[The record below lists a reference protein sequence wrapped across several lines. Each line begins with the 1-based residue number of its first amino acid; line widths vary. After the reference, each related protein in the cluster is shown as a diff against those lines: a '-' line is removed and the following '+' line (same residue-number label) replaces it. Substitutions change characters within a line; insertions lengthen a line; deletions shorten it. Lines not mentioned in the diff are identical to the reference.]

1 MPYFYAVRKYHLI
14 IWLGLFLLPLTLVG
28 QGGWKETYNQEF
40 TIVPSFSLNNDFN
53 ADDWYTGFSGGVED
67 IGYQWGAR
75 LGFQFRPFRK
85 KIQIIE
91 SDNLIRQYLERK
103 YLIFLDL
110 DKRFAHFGIKNAHIQ
125 FYAGA
130 RGGFL
135 MGNYSGT
142 RNDAENHWV
151 AAPFAGV
158 CVNIEDNVFV
168 KVGYMHFADHLLNV
182 DDGRVNF
189 SLVFNLAPM

>member
-1 MPYFYAVRKYHLI
+1 MPFTALSQEES
-14 IWLGLFLLPLTLVG
+14 GDF
-28 QGGWKETYNQEF
+28 YNQGVMLSPAF
-40 TIVPSFSLNNDFN
+40 ALNNDFN
-53 ADDWYTGFSGGVED
+53 TDDWYTGFSGGVED

-85 KIQIIE
+85 KIQVIE
-91 SDNLIRQYLERK
+91 SDNFIRQYQERK

-125 FYAGA
+125 FYAGV

-151 AAPFAGV
+151 AAPFGGICA
-158 CVNIEDNVFV
+158 NIDDNVFF
-168 KVGYMHFADHLLNV
+168 KLGYMHFSDHLLNV
-182 DDGRVNF
+182 DDGRINF
-189 SLVFNLAPM
+189 SIVFNLRPY